1 MLGVLFSVRRFTTS
15 LVYASAFPHNDKP
28 SKEPMLIHDKNGNIV
43 PRTSL
48 VLRKEEEI
56 EKYVLNLVSNYF
68 RTTNK
73 AKLSPNSVLED
84 HGLDLLDSVEL
95 VVRIE
100 DELGYVIPGEAL
112 LCFRTVR
119 SFINYIKQTEDF
131 KLEFNK
137 EPIN

>member
-1 MLGVLFSVRRFTTS
+1 MQ
-15 LVYASAFPHNDKP
+15 ASARPHNDQP
-28 SKEPMLIHDKNGNIV
+28 SKELNLVHDKSGNIV
-43 PRTSL
+43 PRNSL
-48 VLRKEEEI
+48 ILRKEEEI

-73 AKLSPNSVLED
+73 SQLTAKSLLTD
-84 HGLDLLDSVEL
+84 HGLDHLDSVEL

-112 LCFRTVR
+112 LCFTSVK

>member
-1 MLGVLFSVRRFTTS
+1 MLSILRSIRGFSTS
-15 LVYASAFPHNDKP
+15 LMQASAIPHNDKP
-28 SKEPMLIHDKNGNIV
+28 SKELNLVHDKSGNIV

-68 RTTNK
+68 RTANK
-73 AKLSPNSVLED
+73 GQLSANSLLSD
-84 HGLDLLDSVEL
+84 HGLDELDATEL
-95 VVRIE
+95 VIRIE

-112 LCFRTVR
+112 LCFKSVKN
-119 SFINYIKQTEDF
+119 FINYIKQTEDF